1 MIDIS
6 ITPSTRDI
14 VPFIVCCIDIDQ
26 IPILGIWLTGGNAL
40 RLKKLVQISV
50 FIFCK
55 ASVMFHAEI
64 CHFSAQICLRKD
76 SSSM

>member
-1 MIDIS
+1 MLSSLLLAAKLIFS
-6 ITPSTRDI
+6 YLKSFETVVTKSSY
-14 VPFIVCCIDIDQ
+14 
-26 IPILGIWLTGGNAL
+26 L
-40 RLKKLVQISV
+40 RLKKLVQILV

-76 SSSM
+76 SNIMPEPI